1 VTAFTLNCD
10 RETRSLEFAVFC
22 VQLGVHRKTEK
33 EIFFSFLFDLPS
45 KSDLLWPSGPV
56 KNYFSFIDK

>member
-1 VTAFTLNCD
+1 QSITIITFLVTAFTLNCD

-33 EIFFSFLFDLPS
+33 EILFSFLFDLPS
-45 KSDLLWPSGPV
+45 KSDS
-56 KNYFSFIDK
+56 KKCFCQ